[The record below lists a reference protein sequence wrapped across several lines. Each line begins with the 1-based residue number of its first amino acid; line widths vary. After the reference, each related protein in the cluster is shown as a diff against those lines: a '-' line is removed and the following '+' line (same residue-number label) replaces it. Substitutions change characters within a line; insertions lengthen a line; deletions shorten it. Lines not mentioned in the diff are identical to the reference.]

1 MPPLLTNCSVE
12 SDHKILQELVGPLT
26 SLGVLWSVFASD
38 PVPDSVA
45 KCKLRSTPVS
55 TSPSGLK
62 WGATKMVLGVTVG
75 SLA

>member
-12 SDHKILQELVGPLT
+12 SDHKMLKELVGPLT
-26 SLGVLWSVFASD
+26 SLGALWSVFVSD

-45 KCKLRSTPVS
+45 KCELRLTPVS
-55 TSPSGLK
+55 ASPSGLK
-62 WGATKMVLGVTVG
+62 WGATKMVLGVTVV